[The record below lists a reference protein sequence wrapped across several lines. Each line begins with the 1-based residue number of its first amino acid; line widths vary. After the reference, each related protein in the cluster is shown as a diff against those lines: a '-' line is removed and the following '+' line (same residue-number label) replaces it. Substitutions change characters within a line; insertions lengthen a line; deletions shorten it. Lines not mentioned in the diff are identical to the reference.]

1 MNKSNVLEFPK
12 NKIVRDVSPELD
24 EQIAKKKEKSRQ
36 NYAEA
41 MTEDMTAGLYA
52 ELENC
57 GIDTTDPAFM
67 KDFAFLAG
75 IMKATVY
82 RNMGLEHPLHS
93 IIDRSVHVRT
103 LPADATEED
112 IAKLLAEMAAQYG
125 NVEELAENSVL
136 KEIIDKNTEDEDDKE

>member
-12 NKIVRDVSPELD
+12 SKIVRDVTPELD
-24 EQIAKKKEKSRQ
+24 EQIAKKKEKSRL

-57 GIDTTDPAFM
+57 GIDTTEPAFM

-75 IMKATVY
+75 VMKATVY
-82 RNMGLEHPLHS
+82 RNMGLEHPFHS
-93 IIDRSVHVRT
+93 MIDKSVHIRT
-103 LPADATEED
+103 LPIDASEED

-125 NVEELAENSVL
+125 NVEELAEDSVL
-136 KEIIDKNTEDEDDKE
+136 KEIIEKSEEDTQE